1 MARRYESGRTLLVA
15 FQGWNDAAE
24 AATGVL
30 KFLAEQF
37 DGDVV
42 SSVDPED
49 YYDFQ
54 FTRPNVALDSENNR
68 SIEWPNTEL
77 IRASADSVASNP
89 RFGEIFLLSGTEPA
103 RRWQS
108 FTAEMLE
115 MVEDCEID
123 QVIFLGAMLSDTP
136 HTRPIKVTMTSQND
150 VVRNELNIER
160 STYEGPIGILAV
172 MGIALEAAGIPTLS
186 LWASVPHYVH
196 NAASPKATL
205 SMLIEVEGLLGVQ
218 FDHGSLADEAFT
230 WERGIDEVAEG
241 DDDMASY
248 IQQLEKTRDLEDEAE
263 GSAET
268 LAHEFERFLAAD
280 ASNKDAPD
288 SDGTTPS
295 PETGN

>member
-1 MARRYESGRTLLVA
+1 MARRYQTGRTLLVA

-24 AATGVL
+24 AATGVM
-30 KFLAEQF
+30 KFLSEQLH
-37 DGDVV
+37 GEVV
-42 SSVDPED
+42 SAVDPED

-54 FTRPNVALDSENNR
+54 FSRPNVTLDSENNR
-68 SIEWPNTEL
+68 VIEWPNTEL
-77 IRASADSVASNP
+77 IKASKDAIAANP
-89 RFGEIFLLSGTEPA
+89 ALENLYLLFGTEPA

-115 MVEDCEID
+115 MIEDAEID
-123 QVIFLGAMLSDTP
+123 QVIFLGAMLSDSP
-136 HTRPIKVTMTSQND
+136 HTRPIKVSMTSQNEA
-150 VVRNELNIER
+150 VRADLNVER

-172 MGIALEAAGIPTLS
+172 LGIALEAAGIPTLS

-205 SMLIEVEGLLGVQ
+205 SLLFELEQLIGQQ

-241 DDDMASY
+241 DEEMAAY

-280 ASNKDAPD
+280 AAKNEDEEKP
-288 SDGTTPS
+288 
-295 PETGN
+295 